1 MCFCCSDNTCKL
13 ACPARTRPKGGH
25 EKSYERMTK
34 LSSGPVT
41 PLWESTNSQAL
52 PYASKDQLEWT
63 RQAGPGVLDSP
74 LKDGYFQGSGKAS
87 DSISCSVTVCGLVV
101 LVAGLPR
108 FLLFLMRRAS
118 VRWLHSA
125 SKLQIHCLGLDR
137 LVQELVRCLLV
148 WQRRLLRRWVLSASF
163 LFVFLAFAGS
173 CLFLPV
179 SLSLC
184 CLTE

>member
-87 DSISCSVTVCGLVV
+87 DSSSLMLTASSFAHVLCPHNIVNCYIGVELSPRVCEMP
-101 LVAGLPR
+101 A
-108 FLLFLMRRAS
+108 
-118 VRWLHSA
+118 
-125 SKLQIHCLGLDR
+125 
-137 LVQELVRCLLV
+137 RCRPGAAEWACRV
-148 WQRRLLRRWVLSASF
+148 NK
-163 LFVFLAFAGS
+163 
-173 CLFLPV
+173 
-179 SLSLC
+179 
-184 CLTE
+184 